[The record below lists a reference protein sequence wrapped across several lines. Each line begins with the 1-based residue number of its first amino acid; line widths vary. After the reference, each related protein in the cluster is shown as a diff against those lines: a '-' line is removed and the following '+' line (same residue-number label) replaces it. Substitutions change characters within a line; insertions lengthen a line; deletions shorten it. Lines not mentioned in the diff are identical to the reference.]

1 MRLSL
6 PSVEAMPCDER
17 VMSVTPS
24 QHEKHLNG
32 SIPMSA
38 IAPATNSLRK
48 TTLDGVEHIW
58 MLTIAFSIFQYAMA
72 VDVAGRNAEAFAMF
86 DRALRRS
93 DASEPARA
101 SEISAEGADVLSA
114 EERLASDERSAEC
127 KALGET
133 MNNLTMPV
141 RKELILASSVVC

>member
-1 MRLSL
+1 M
-6 PSVEAMPCDER
+6 
-17 VMSVTPS
+17 TT
-24 QHEKHLNG
+24 
-32 SIPMSA
+32 

-48 TTLDGVEHIW
+48 TTLGSVEHIW

-72 VDVAGRNAEAFAMF
+72 VDIAGRNAEAFAVF
-86 DRALRRS
+86 ARALRRS
-93 DASEPARA
+93 DASSEPART
-101 SEISAEGADVLSA
+101 SEISAESADVLSA
-114 EERLASDERSAEC
+114 EERLASDERSAKC